1 MDWSFTTGLLIGMFI
16 GWFVEYLIDLFFWR
30 RGNSSDVQE
39 VRLRL
44 RDAEVELSTARL
56 HLRSTQSALQ
66 SAEERNEALEA
77 AVRSANAEI
86 SMMRELGDSDTSD
99 ASEVDSLL

>member
-16 GWFVEYLIDLFFWR
+16 GWCVEYLIDLFFWR

-44 RDAEVELSTARL
+44 RDAEVELSTARM

-66 SAEERNEALEA
+66 AAEERNEALEA
-77 AVRSANAEI
+77 AVHSANAEI
-86 SMMRELGDSDTSD
+86 SMMREIGDSN
-99 ASEVDSLL
+99 ASEADSLL